1 LVSFKSNAAAERHA
15 KFLHPKKSMF
25 KQKPSKKFNIIFS
38 LIEKANV
45 PNTFKCGVC
54 GNVYPSYWYL
64 QKHKKEMGH
73 KQPGKGRPKK

>member
-1 LVSFKSNAAAERHA
+1 
-15 KFLHPKKSMF
+15 MF